1 MAKAEDRCSV
11 LAWGGH
17 QNSPSLGL
25 LENGERPAS
34 QHCWGLSEAVL
45 SSPEGLK
52 NEWLSGFSSGSVS
65 SPWRGGGGAVWI
77 PGGPPHAGKGGPCQ
91 GTQTPRSSLP
101 LPWGGGGV
109 CPTRPGDF
117 RHCLTFPDPLGGSQ
131 LPSFPGSCGPNP
143 PQSLCLAE
151 LLKLH
156 RSLTWSPGMA
166 GSSLTSQPPV
176 CGKQGML
183 SARDH
188 CQSETGRGTTA

>member
-1 MAKAEDRCSV
+1 M

-91 GTQTPRSSLP
+91 GTQPPSSS
-101 LPWGGGGV
+101 G
-109 CPTRPGDF
+109 
-117 RHCLTFPDPLGGSQ
+117 
-131 LPSFPGSCGPNP
+131 
-143 PQSLCLAE
+143 
-151 LLKLH
+151 
-156 RSLTWSPGMA
+156 
-166 GSSLTSQPPV
+166 
-176 CGKQGML
+176 
-183 SARDH
+183 
-188 CQSETGRGTTA
+188 